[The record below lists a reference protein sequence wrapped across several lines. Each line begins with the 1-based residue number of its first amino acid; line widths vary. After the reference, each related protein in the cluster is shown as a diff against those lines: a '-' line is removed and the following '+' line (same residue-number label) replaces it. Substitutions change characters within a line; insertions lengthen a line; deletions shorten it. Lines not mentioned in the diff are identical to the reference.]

1 MTDDATIRAIHEW
14 PHWHLKSH
22 LERRVLS
29 AQVLWTIKL
38 DGPLDGANVTD
49 TLLELLTRRGVHL
62 PAESRRYSLTSLTGA
77 LAHSTPSKGIMAD
90 FPQLART
97 VAGQRTKHLSIL
109 DGVELPPNPFPS
121 EAKVD
126 EIKPPAVVAEPV
138 APEPVIE
145 EPSRNGHRPEPVIV
159 KTPTDKAM
167 LILRLAGELALDLAA
182 MPAPSSGDEPERLA
196 DALAEAERL
205 RHRLGEE
212 SAKRAAAEEQVASQR
227 RVMDALKVQRDILQS
242 NLDAAMRGERRPDDG
257 GRRTLER
264 LMREPARE
272 R

>member
-1 MTDDATIRAIHEW
+1 MIDADTLTEIHRW
-14 PHWHLKSH
+14 PHWYPKSQ
-22 LERRVLS
+22 LSRRLLG
-29 AQVLWTIKL
+29 AQVVWTIKL
-38 DGPLDGANVTD
+38 DGPLDGPNVTD
-49 TLLELLTRRGVHL
+49 TLLDLLARRGVTL
-62 PAESRRYSLTSLTGA
+62 SPETRRYALASLTGV
-77 LAHSTPSKGIMAD
+77 LAKQVTPSKGVLVNHAL
-90 FPQLART
+90 LART
-97 VAGQRTKHLSIL
+97 VKAQRTRHLSIL
-109 DGVELPPNPFPS
+109 EGVELPPNPFPS

-126 EIKPPAVVAEPV
+126 EIEPPAVVTEPE
-138 APEPVIE
+138 PEPVVE

-196 DALAEAERL
+196 DALAEAGRL
-205 RHRLGEE
+205 RHRLAEE

-242 NLDAAMRGERRPDDG
+242 NLDAAMKGERRPDDG